1 MVPTPQPHRPWLVA
15 LWVALVMNLLNLFE
29 PLTVDDVCHHY
40 YAAQVAAAPLDPYGF
55 DLVWHQKPAPAWD
68 VMVAPVHSYY
78 WAPAIRLFGDS
89 PVAWHLWFLPVHWLF
104 CHGLLLLLR
113 RFARPHAAPLLAAIA
128 LGPNVLPGINLMLEV
143 PMLALAFA
151 SVNVLLRAF
160 DRRCLIAAFGAG
172 CLLGLAFQTKY
183 SAMGWFG
190 PWLLLGVWHGRYREL
205 LVGLLAAA
213 ATALGIEGLIA
224 LSHGGGSYFLRC
236 LELTQRRDWHHIGR
250 GMMLHVAVLGMP
262 AALLALR
269 GLGLRGRTVAVAG
282 CVYALGYLG
291 IACVRDED
299 DRSAMDGAIDS
310 LGYLAMA
317 AVTWGTASWLVT
329 RLLWRAVPRLL
340 RGGLRRGL
348 PTAMRGGLFFA
359 AWFAG
364 EIVSSLVVSPFPAAR
379 RVLMVTIALTVAAG
393 WLCARRRGTAVTVRN
408 VAITSV
414 LLGIGYQ
421 TIDFVE
427 GRAWVDAAKGT
438 VEYAHRLDPQA
449 KVFFTGGW
457 GFEFYAPRAGMSP
470 LLRGVTQVRQGDFIA
485 VGSIDGDELP
495 WFEWSGKME
504 KVDELAFG
512 TDGLPLSVQQNYY
525 SGRRPL
531 DNQATA
537 RFFVFVFRAVE
548 PFSTSELVARPN
560 EWLGH

>member
-1 MVPTPQPHRPWLVA
+1 MVPTSQQQRPWLVA
-15 LWVALVMNLLNLFE
+15 LWVALAMNLLNLFE

-128 LGPNVLPGINLMLEV
+128 LGPNVLPGVNLMLEV

-151 SVNVLLRAF
+151 SLNVLLRAF
-160 DRRCLIAAFGAG
+160 DQKSLGLAVGAG
-172 CLLGLAFQTKY
+172 CLFGLAFQTKY
-183 SAMGWFG
+183 SAMGFFAPWVLFG
-190 PWLLLGVWHGRYREL
+190 IWRARPREL
-205 LVGLLAAA
+205 LVGLAAA
-213 ATALGIEGLIA
+213 ACTALGIEGLIA
-224 LSHGGGSYFLRC
+224 LSHGSGSYFLRC
-236 LELTQRRDWHHIGR
+236 LELTQRRDWHHLSR
-250 GMMLHVAVLGMP
+250 GLLLHVAVLGMP

-269 GLGLRGRTVAVAG
+269 GFGLRGITVVLVAA
-282 CVYALGYLG
+282 VYAFGYVG
-291 IACVRDED
+291 IAMVRDDD
-299 DRSAMDGAIDS
+299 DRSAMEGAIDS

-317 AVTWGTASWLVT
+317 AVTWGTAAWLLLRLSWRGL
-329 RLLWRAVPRLL
+329 RRLL
-340 RGGLRRGL
+340 RRGSWRGL
-348 PTAMRGGLFFA
+348 PAAMRGGLFLA
-359 AWFAG
+359 AWFAC
-364 EIVSSLVVSPFPAAR
+364 ELVSSLVVSPFPAAR
-379 RVLMVTIALTVAAG
+379 RVLMITVAFTIAAG
-393 WLCARRRGTAVTVRN
+393 WLCARRRGTSTTVRN
-408 VAITSV
+408 VAIASV

-421 TIDFVE
+421 AIDFIE
-427 GRAWVDAAKGT
+427 GRAWVSAATGT
-438 VEYAHRLDPQA
+438 VDYARRLDPQA

-457 GFEFYAPRAGMSP
+457 GFEFYAPRAGMAP
-470 LLRGVTQVRQGDFIA
+470 LLRDVTTVQRGDFIA

-548 PFSTSELVARPN
+548 SFSTRELVARPN
-560 EWLGH
+560 EWLGR